1 MASILLHDTSVL
13 LNLLATGYFEAI
25 ATAVDKQFAICSSV
39 RDEAK
44 SLRDPETG
52 KTIPV
57 DLNPFFDSKALRL
70 LELEGEQEE
79 ALYIEQAVV
88 VGDGEAMSLAIAS
101 NRSLELAID
110 DRRARRIAS
119 ERFPKLYL
127 WSTPELL
134 KFWAERTNC
143 SKMVLSKAILRIED
157 AARCFP
163 PNAYGLASW
172 WYKAKNEDDT

>member
-13 LNLLATGYFEAI
+13 LNLLATSHFEAI
-25 ATAVDKQFAICSSV
+25 AAAIDKQFAICTSV

-52 KTIPV
+52 EMVPV
-57 DLNPFFDSKALRL
+57 DLNPFFQSNALTL
-70 LELEGEQEE
+70 LELEGEQEQ

-88 VGDGEAMSLAIAS
+88 VDDGEAMSLAIAS

-110 DRRARRIAS
+110 DRRARWIAS
-119 ERFPKLYL
+119 ERFPELRL

-134 KFWAERTNC
+134 KLWAEQTHC
-143 SKMVLSKAILRIED
+143 SKVTLSKAILRIEA
-157 AARCFP
+157 AARYFP
-163 PNAYGLASW
+163 PNTHALASW
-172 WYKAKNEDDT
+172 WYKAKNEERT